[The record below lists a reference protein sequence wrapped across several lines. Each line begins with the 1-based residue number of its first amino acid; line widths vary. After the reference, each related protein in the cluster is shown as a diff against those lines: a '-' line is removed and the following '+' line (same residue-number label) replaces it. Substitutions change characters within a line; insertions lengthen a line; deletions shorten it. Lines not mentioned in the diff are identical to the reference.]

1 MGYDKDVMT
10 IAVVGKLLVFA
21 LAFLLLWFGNRRGWK
36 WYALDEAL
44 DKKTYMR
51 RWGILM
57 GVSAAICLGGVVFG
71 ALLEMKMLLGLEA
84 GKYLLLGVL
93 PMLPVSVVLYALMLA
108 VIIKRAKA
116 LRYEQGTII
125 AAFALMPPLTMIA
138 PVTYWL
144 PCLVLYFMTE
154 KDASEGGEEE
164 AAALMG
170 GEA

>member
-1 MGYDKDVMT
+1 MGYDKDVM
-10 IAVVGKLLVFA
+10 IVAVVGKLLVFA

-36 WYALDEAL
+36 WFALDEAM
-44 DKKTYMR
+44 DKKTYLR

-57 GVSAAICLGGVVFG
+57 GISAVMVMGGLVVG
-71 ALLEMKMLLGLEA
+71 AMMEMKMLLGLEA

-93 PMLPVSVVLYALMLA
+93 PLIPVSVVLYALMLA
-108 VIIKRAKA
+108 VVIKRAKT
-116 LRYEQGTII
+116 LRHEQGAII
-125 AAFALMPPLTMIA
+125 ATLALMPPLNMIA
-138 PVTYWL
+138 PAAYWL

-154 KDASEGGEEE
+154 KDTPEGRENE